1 MPVHAA
7 QNISSTHPNP
17 LCKEQ
22 VETKNGKINGK
33 IRPGL
38 QSFEKMLLSR
48 QKSTSFDIDY
58 F

>member
-38 QSFEKMLLSR
+38 QSFEKMLLS
-48 QKSTSFDIDY
+48 TSFDTDY